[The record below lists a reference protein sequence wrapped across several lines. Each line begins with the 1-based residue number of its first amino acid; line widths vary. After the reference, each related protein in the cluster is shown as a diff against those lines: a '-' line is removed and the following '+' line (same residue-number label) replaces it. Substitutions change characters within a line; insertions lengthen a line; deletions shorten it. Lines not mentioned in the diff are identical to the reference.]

1 MLYCVNANCLAV
13 TLILFSNISTQNL
26 YKTVFVLFFL
36 SLDPGKMAHS
46 RQFICIPS
54 RRIVGHT
61 RHSGPTPEDPRSAEN
76 SDFFP
81 SVSLAVVLFL
91 IFISVLSVLFQRN
104 TGYIAI
110 NKLSDVNGRAV
121 QFHPLLYR
129 QPLLTQLMVGR
140 LIKNWDEGTTV
151 LAAAEDATQTLECFS
166 INIMAILSNQVFIK
180 QVGEHK
186 PPEAIWNH
194 HFTRIPKAFSVAVI
208 TRTKGGIP
216 HGVILGPSSLV
227 TGNFYVMEI
236 KLQASGEQS
245 TVLEDSLDIAIELLH
260 HLYISK
266 PIPDTF
272 EVRNSTR
279 QQLGVIKIKGDPY
292 LESGLVC

>member
-1 MLYCVNANCLAV
+1 MQRQLGFYFGPPQRKQA
-13 TLILFSNISTQNL
+13 Q
-26 YKTVFVLFFL
+26 
-36 SLDPGKMAHS
+36 DPGKMAQS

-61 RHSGPTPEDPRSAEN
+61 RHSGPTSEDVMRAEN

-104 TGYIAI
+104 TGYITI
-110 NKLSDVNGRAV
+110 KKLSDVNGRAV

-140 LIKNWDEGTTV
+140 LVKNWDEGTIV

-166 INIMAILSNQVFIK
+166 INIMAILSNQIQPFIK

-186 PPEAIWNH
+186 PPEAIRNH
-194 HFTRIPKAFSVAVI
+194 HFARIPKAFSVAVI
-208 TRTKGGIP
+208 TRTKGNIF
-216 HGVILGPSSLV
+216 HGVILGPPSLV
-227 TGNFYVMEI
+227 TGNLYVMEI

-245 TVLEDSLDIAIELLH
+245 TVLEEPLDIAIELLH
-260 HLYISK
+260 HLYKSK